1 MRVEPNPIRLPTG
14 TVTFMFTDIEG
25 STELLATVGD
35 TAFAELL
42 ETHHVLIRAAMS
54 SGGGIEVSTEGD
66 AFFAVFVD
74 PLAAVTTASLI
85 QHQLSDATWNVSQ
98 PVRVRIGVHTGN
110 GVLGAD
116 DYVGVDVHRAHRIS
130 DAGHGG
136 QVILSESTANLV
148 EGRLPSD
155 LAVRPLGRYRLSGF
169 AEPMTLHQL
178 TIGELA
184 DSFPPLRVRK
194 AESMLPKPL
203 TDFVGRD
210 TELESAL
217 AILRDHR
224 LLTLT
229 GPGGTGKTRL
239 SLEVAARAEP
249 DYGDGACFAALAP
262 IKDPELI
269 PATIL
274 ESLSLETAGGIE
286 PKEHIFRYLADREVL
301 MVLDNFEH
309 LPGGAPLVSELLAAA
324 PRLSVVATSRA
335 PLRVSGERELPVPP
349 MGIPDD
355 VRDLKAVATSDGVRL
370 FVSRA
375 GAVRPG
381 FELDQ
386 DNVAAVAG
394 IVRTLDGLPLAIE
407 LAASRLRSLT
417 PEAVLQRLGNQLL
430 ATQAADRPE
439 RQQTMVN
446 TIGWSYDLLDSDHQ
460 RLFEQLSVF
469 SGTFG
474 LEESEAVCRSD
485 IVILDGMIELVEQS
499 LLRQISDRGSLRFR
513 MLTVI
518 REFAYAALI
527 VRGESN
533 AVLTR
538 HAAVYTDL
546 AERSDEEI
554 LTSEQGRWLQRLTE
568 EQDNLRAAF
577 DHAVAAGDAITAL
590 RIAGSLWRFW
600 QIRGHLDEAR
610 SRIETALG
618 MSGEGDHI
626 ARARALTGLGGILYW
641 LGDWSA
647 TLSPYDQALDIYR
660 QVGSEAEISEALY
673 NLSFPRS
680 YAGDVHGAE
689 ALLRQSLELC
699 ERLDRPIGIGRAHWG
714 IANLAVYHED
724 WETVIDSLVR
734 SVEEFSEVDAPF
746 DLGWAWFMLGHA
758 RLKMGEREEVRE
770 PERNALEIFARVRDL
785 SALALILE
793 IVAAL
798 LLTEGDRAG
807 AAYFAGAASRIKSD
821 TGVAIGDVELNRYPE
836 MVGFLESMEGMDL
849 VSYDEGFSADLDEVI
864 DRAFRALS

>member
-1 MRVEPNPIRLPTG
+1 
-14 TVTFMFTDIEG
+14 
-25 STELLATVGD
+25 
-35 TAFAELL
+35 
-42 ETHHVLIRAAMS
+42 
-54 SGGGIEVSTEGD
+54 
-66 AFFAVFVD
+66 
-74 PLAAVTTASLI
+74 
-85 QHQLSDATWNVSQ
+85 
-98 PVRVRIGVHTGN
+98 
-110 GVLGAD
+110 
-116 DYVGVDVHRAHRIS
+116 
-130 DAGHGG
+130 
-136 QVILSESTANLV
+136 
-148 EGRLPSD
+148 
-155 LAVRPLGRYRLSGF
+155 
-169 AEPMTLHQL
+169 
-178 TIGELA
+178 
-184 DSFPPLRVRK
+184 
-194 AESMLPKPL
+194 
-203 TDFVGRD
+203 
-210 TELESAL
+210 
-217 AILRDHR
+217 
-224 LLTLT
+224 
-229 GPGGTGKTRL
+229 
-239 SLEVAARAEP
+239 
-249 DYGDGACFAALAP
+249 
-262 IKDPELI
+262 
-269 PATIL
+269 
-274 ESLSLETAGGIE
+274 
-286 PKEHIFRYLADREVL
+286 
-301 MVLDNFEH
+301 
-309 LPGGAPLVSELLAAA
+309 
-324 PRLSVVATSRA
+324 
-335 PLRVSGERELPVPP
+335 